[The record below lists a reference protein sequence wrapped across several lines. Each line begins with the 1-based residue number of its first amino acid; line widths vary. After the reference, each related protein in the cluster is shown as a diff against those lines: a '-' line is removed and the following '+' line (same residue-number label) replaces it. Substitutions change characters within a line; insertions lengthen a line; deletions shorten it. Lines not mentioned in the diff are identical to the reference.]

1 MALRA
6 SQGCAMTM
14 AHASFNSGNA
24 TIVPQIGGNGVPTP
38 QASATSFD
46 YQTLDAAAAL
56 SVGTGSTF
64 SDVTLEVAFDP
75 TLGGASAKTHQEL
88 VNLGIATT
96 KTNVTFV
103 SSFTNGAGGNT
114 VWTWVGQVLAANLVA
129 AAGSGQILTCTIKP
143 QSLTSVT
150 FA

>member
-1 MALRA
+1 MALRS
-6 SQGCAMTM
+6 SQGETLTM
-14 AHASFNSGNA
+14 AHAGFNSGAA
-24 TIVPQIGGNGVPTP
+24 TAIPQIGGNGVPVP
-38 QASATSFD
+38 QSSATSFD
-46 YQTLDAAAAL
+46 YQTVDSNTAL
-56 SVGTGSTF
+56 SIGTGSTF
-64 SDVTLEVAFDP
+64 QDASLECAFDP

-88 VNLGIATT
+88 VNLGNAVT

-103 SSFTNGAGGNT
+103 SSFPNGSGGFT
-114 VWTWVGQVLAANLVA
+114 VWTWVGQVLAANLVG